1 MYAFLSRFYLLS
13 LYFPPGSL
21 PLRLQL
27 RSGVLS
33 NSDLEFQSPLFPASA
48 PVPTRRL
55 PSFCLVS
62 VYVDQRNGRGLP
74 PIFTTESEV
83 SHIISYHIISYHII
97 SYHIISYHIIS
108 YHIISYHIISYHII
122 SYHNISYQI
131 SYHTRASDSFSSFFF
146 AHTLTFQLLDKPW
159 SQVGVAPSP
168 PRFLP
173 SIFIAHSY

>member
-1 MYAFLSRFYLLS
+1 MDVRAATVVYAFLSRFYLLS

-108 YHIISYHIISYHII
+108 YHIISYHIIIYHIKYHII
-122 SYHNISYQI
+122 LARVTLFLLFFL
-131 SYHTRASDSFSSFFF
+131 HTHLLSSFWTS
-146 AHTLTFQLLDKPW
+146 H
-159 SQVGVAPSP
+159 GH
-168 PRFLP
+168 R
-173 SIFIAHSY
+173 